1 MPLASRTTPLSV
13 IYALRTSLSHL
24 TTHLDALTSRLTA
37 SESSLA
43 SLQLAHAAALAQH
56 AEQSSAMQA
65 LCLVWEGRWREE
77 RRLRD
82 EVQRALE
89 AQVGVRAG
97 GARELNGAERRR
109 ETSLTVLKV
118 SAPRPPR
125 LRRLSHSS
133 TSSSSRSRDG
143 STRRTTPQ
151 IAPAA
156 SRRRTRTKSRALVAH
171 LAHDLQHSRA
181 EVERVREAH
190 NDEVARLSADLHVR
204 QSELARLYA
213 SLDALLPLHAL
224 ALAPTAVTPLSLLP
238 PSSPV
243 AAAPS
248 TARARPP
255 SVLDLPDMRTAAAHS
270 RAHAFLGRQA
280 ALGEVT
286 GAQKEGGERE
296 GEMPEEV
303 KATLELEDEVRRL
316 ENEIARLDNPH
327 ENEPHAA
334 SSVLPVNGSQ
344 LDDAPHDPRSPPAPA
359 LDTARQQAELDRL
372 EAERDALEAAL
383 RQAEVERGTLERLVH
398 EKDVELDEKVEME
411 AQLEGRVEHLERE
424 RSRLLSLLSR
434 SEAESTS
441 LQAQLAS
448 THASLDALAARVHG
462 RIVELQR
469 RLAETER
476 ERSKLE
482 GDVE

>member
-1 MPLASRTTPLSV
+1 MKLHETAKTSRWREMPLASALPRTQ

-24 TTHLDALTSRLTA
+24 TTHLDALTSRLAA

-97 GARELNGAERRR
+97 GARALNGAERRR
-109 ETSLTVLKV
+109 ETSLTALKV
-118 SAPRPPR
+118 S
-125 LRRLSHSS
+125 
-133 TSSSSRSRDG
+133 
-143 STRRTTPQ
+143 
-151 IAPAA
+151 A

-213 SLDALLPLHAL
+213 SLDALLPLYAL
-224 ALAPTAVTPLSLLP
+224 ALAPTAVNPPSLLP

-248 TARARPP
+248 TAYARPP

-286 GAQKEGGERE
+286 RAQKEGGESE

-334 SSVLPVNGSQ
+334 SSVLPVDGSQ
-344 LDDAPHDPRSPPAPA
+344 LDDAPHDPRSPLAPA

-398 EKDVELDEKVEME
+398 EV
-411 AQLEGRVEHLERE
+411 
-424 RSRLLSLLSR
+424 RSPSSSLIRHHPFS
-434 SEAESTS
+434 S
-441 LQAQLAS
+441 
-448 THASLDALAARVHG
+448 
-462 RIVELQR
+462 
-469 RLAETER
+469 
-476 ERSKLE
+476 
-482 GDVE
+482 